1 MRFVSIMSWNIG
13 AILLLLAGQV
23 LNGLVRQRVI
33 SVVDRSFVVRIS

>member
-1 MRFVSIMSWNIG
+1 MRFVAIMSWNIV